1 MEKSLFFV
9 VLGGKLGHIQV
20 VPWQIKSTLVT
31 IELLPK
37 CRGLQRFSAFCHAYL
52 PPLFSRKSARNAK
65 RGKSRQVNALNRSL
79 PVVGYGVF
87 EYRDL

>member
-37 CRGLQRFSAFCHAYL
+37 CRGLQQFAAICHAYL
-52 PPLFSRKSARNAK
+52 SPLFFTEIRPKRKT
-65 RGKSRQVNALNRSL
+65 RQIVASQSL
-79 PVVGYGVF
+79 
-87 EYRDL
+87 ES